1 MSVPNVDEF
10 LEYYSEA
17 IKKDSLAILADFDAT
32 GDREDQLKGLIKT
45 NSSRAVNEP
54 QADTVDAELGV
65 FYMHNPDAD
74 LDAPDEI
81 KFLWTLWWLVYKQT
95 VEKQQIA

>member
-1 MSVPNVDEF
+1 MSVSNVNEF

-17 IKKDSLAILADFDAT
+17 LKQDSLAVLADFDA
-32 GDREDQLKGLIKT
+32 DNQREDQLKGLIKT

-54 QADTVDAELGV
+54 LSETVDAEMGE

-74 LDAPDEI
+74 LDAPDDL
-81 KFLWTLWWLVYKQT
+81 KFLWTLWWLVYKKT
-95 VEKQQIA
+95 VEKKDIA